1 MHYLFLK
8 LKSVHEIHDKNLM
21 CQNFCITQDSQQHID
36 IHYVTVVKMRFA
48 YYFYLKV
55 TPVDRCFFLI

>member
-1 MHYLFLK
+1 
-8 LKSVHEIHDKNLM
+8 M

-36 IHYVTVVKMRFA
+36 IHYVTLVEMRFA

-55 TPVDRCFFLI
+55 TPVGRFFFQFEILNRLQVKS